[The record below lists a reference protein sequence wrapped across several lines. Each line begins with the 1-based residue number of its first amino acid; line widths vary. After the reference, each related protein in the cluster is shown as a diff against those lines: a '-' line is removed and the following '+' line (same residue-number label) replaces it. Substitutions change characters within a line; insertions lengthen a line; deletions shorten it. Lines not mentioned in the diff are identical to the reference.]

1 MENQRHGKQLPW
13 KERGSEVKIIENRL
27 KLWKWQQVKNPKQV
41 KNTNVAKLLEGWNP
55 FNIRRYS
62 AKKKK
67 SLNMLK
73 RNVFTSVC
81 FAVFVLQP
89 DLYLIT
95 TFLTFQSTQCMRP
108 LVNCADIFLYV
119 GLRKQPDKTKQ
130 MCCYSFAFSIVT
142 ASTCRLL
149 CFLVEL

>member
-1 MENQRHGKQLPW
+1 MAASEKSKASEKYKCGKAAGRMKSLQYTSLHC
-13 KERGSEVKIIENRL
+13 K
-27 KLWKWQQVKNPKQV
+27 
-41 KNTNVAKLLEGWNP
+41 
-55 FNIRRYS
+55 
-62 AKKKK
+62 KKKK